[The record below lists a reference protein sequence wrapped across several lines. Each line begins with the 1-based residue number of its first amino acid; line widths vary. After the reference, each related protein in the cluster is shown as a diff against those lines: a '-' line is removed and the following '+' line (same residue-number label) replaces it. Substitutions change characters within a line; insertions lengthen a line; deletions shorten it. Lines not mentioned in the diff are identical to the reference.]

1 MLCLM
6 VGLLGAAPM
15 APAEGPPFPRIA
27 NCYSVQLT
35 PDSAETD
42 LEAIARFDLLIGGV
56 WCDWANPEQVERLKE
71 RMAEVRRRNPH
82 ITILDFSS
90 SAPYAYP
97 SDAGFPAGGWLL
109 QPDGRRILGWPG
121 TEMTN
126 LTKTEVLTWL
136 ASRSEASVRDR
147 GFDGTFIDCMGSGFD
162 SWACNIEHHEPY
174 EVDADGDSAPDNPE
188 WLNAAWVA
196 AKTDLARMVRE
207 RIGAEVPF
215 MTNGAG
221 AWGLPTMNGILLE
234 DVLDYVLDG
243 GREWDAVLD
252 EYLRWTEGSPGPT
265 VTTIVSSSGVEP
277 PYDAWRLP
285 KAEQDALLERGRG
298 LHGRMRFGLATAL
311 MGDGYFAYDLHT
323 RWRGQRWWYPEY
335 DAPLGYPTG
344 PAARQPDGSWL
355 REFDGGTAVV
365 NPTALDV
372 RVALAEPHVDV
383 SSGEVSTSFVV
394 PSLDGRIL
402 LPTDLPRGPGTLPV
416 SEPLTLDGTGDVA
429 MRDDRVL
436 VRFAGLGAVFDGR
449 GRMLAITDGRE
460 TLAANLQAF
469 AVTQPWQDYG
479 YDECSHE
486 RTPDGGV
493 RFVGVRTFGTSRIG
507 FEVEVRTREGSLQV
521 RQRWEA
527 QTAAQFAM
535 FRPQLDFPSRRY
547 GGGEAAGE
555 GATVPLPATRAP
567 APYLVT
573 SAGWL
578 RLAPLN
584 GRSLVVRTE
593 PAGSLVD
600 ERHYGADAF
609 RLGLHPAPATAT
621 AGDAWECRWVI
632 EAP

>member
-6 VGLLGAAPM
+6 VGLLGVAPV

-35 PDSAETD
+35 ADSTERD
-42 LEAIARFDLLIGGV
+42 LEEIARFDLLIGGV
-56 WCDWANPEQVERLKE
+56 WCDWGNPEQVARLNE

-82 ITILDFSS
+82 ITIIDFSS

-97 SDAGFPAGGWLL
+97 SDAGFPADGWLL

-126 LTKTEVLTWL
+126 LTKPEVLTWL
-136 ASRSEASVRDR
+136 AGRSQASVRDR

-174 EVDADGDSAPDNPE
+174 QVDADGDGAPDDAK
-188 WLNAAWVA
+188 WLDAAWTS
-196 AKTDLARMVRE
+196 AKTDLARAVRE
-207 RIGAEVPF
+207 RIGAEAAF
-215 MTNGAG
+215 MANGAG

-243 GREWDAVLD
+243 GREWDSVLD
-252 EYLRWTEGSPGPT
+252 EYLKWTVGSAAPT
-265 VTTIVSSSGVEP
+265 LTTIVSSSGIEP

-285 KAEQDALLERGRG
+285 QPEQDALLERGRG

-344 PAARQPDGSWL
+344 PAERQPDGSW
-355 REFDGGTAVV
+355 RRGFDGGTVVV

-372 RVALAEPHVDV
+372 RVALAGPHVDA
-383 SSGEVSTSFVV
+383 SSREVSASFVV
-394 PSLDGRIL
+394 PSQDGRIL
-402 LPTDLPRGPGTLPV
+402 LPTDLPPSPGTLPA
-416 SEPLTLDGTGDVA
+416 SEPLTLDGTDAVA
-429 MRDDRVL
+429 MRGDRVL

-460 TLAANLQAF
+460 TLATNLQTF
-469 AVTQPWQDYG
+469 AVTRPWQDYG
-479 YDECSHE
+479 YEECSHE
-486 RTPDGGV
+486 RMPDGGV
-493 RFVGVRTFGTSRIG
+493 RFVGVRAFDTNRVG
-507 FEVEVRTREGSLQV
+507 FEVEVRTRGDSLEV
-521 RQRWEA
+521 RQRWQA
-527 QTAAQFAM
+527 LTAAEFVM
-535 FRPQLDFPSRRY
+535 FRPQLDFPARRY

-555 GATVPLPATRAP
+555 GATVPLPAERAP
-567 APYLVT
+567 APSLI
-573 SAGWL
+573 AGADWL
-578 RLAPLN
+578 RLAPPD
-584 GRSLVVRTE
+584 GRALVVRTE

-600 ERHYGADAF
+600 ERHYGVDAF
-609 RLGLHPAPATAT
+609 RLGLHPAPGAVD
-621 AGDAWECRWVI
+621 AGYAWECRWVI